1 MIRDPIAYSILRGSL
16 TSILV
21 RVTGVALGYVAHVVL
36 SRWLGLHAYG
46 QYVIA
51 LGWALVLTLPA
62 RLGFD
67 NSALRFSTVYLET
80 RQFGVLRGFVR
91 VAIAAVAVGSLI
103 AGAAM
108 IVAGMV
114 VGGVDIATL
123 MWAAALI
130 LPLALLG
137 VFSALMRTAQRIF
150 ASQFYD
156 QVLRP
161 GLLIFLLL
169 ALVILGGRPTVEAA
183 LMVTA
188 IAAVAA
194 LAALLIEFRRAFASP
209 DGSAADYADA
219 GKWFAIGLPLLAI
232 IMAQELMNQLEV
244 LLLGSLADARSA
256 GLFSA
261 AWRLASLLPFAL
273 QALATVGAPM
283 IASAYHRNRPDEMH
297 RVAKLNARLG
307 FAFALLAGLVLV
319 LGGRWLLAIFGPEF
333 TAAYPALLVLLLG
346 GLVNASTGVVA
357 YLMTLTGRERPA
369 LAIFVAALAVS
380 LSLNL
385 VLIPRFGIIGAAV
398 ASTSALSFWN
408 VAMLI
413 YVRRTI
419 GIDASAIGLRPRA

>member
-1 MIRDPIAYSILRGSL
+1 
-16 TSILV
+16 
-21 RVTGVALGYVAHVVL
+21 
-36 SRWLGLHAYG
+36 
-46 QYVIA
+46 
-51 LGWALVLTLPA
+51 
-62 RLGFD
+62 
-67 NSALRFSTVYLET
+67 
-80 RQFGVLRGFVR
+80 
-91 VAIAAVAVGSLI
+91 
-103 AGAAM
+103 
-108 IVAGMV
+108 
-114 VGGVDIATL
+114 
-123 MWAAALI
+123 
-130 LPLALLG
+130 
-137 VFSALMRTAQRIF
+137 
-150 ASQFYD
+150 
-156 QVLRP
+156 
-161 GLLIFLLL
+161 
-169 ALVILGGRPTVEAA
+169 
-183 LMVTA
+183 MVTA

-307 FAFALLAGLVLV
+307 FAFALLAGLALV
-319 LGGRWLLAIFGPEF
+319 VGGRWLLGIFGPEF